1 MSSNSEIELCYY
13 CEIRKPEG
21 LNEANAVE
29 QHEQYEYRLPPAED
43 GSRRG
48 RVRVRRTDKNNET
61 QYEEMIKLPKDA
73 SSSIGDIEVPVP
85 ITEAYFKAWQQ
96 VYRVPGQKKIRYTFV
111 ANSCEMTYQGNLIK
125 LPPTKFEVDIFI
137 SSNGRKSVWGKVDIE
152 VQDIIKMLKES
163 YEDVDAA
170 KFEINF
176 SALPLDIGQVIA
188 ANTKHDE
195 ERAAIENFYKVYAI
209 PFKAA

>member
-1 MSSNSEIELCYY
+1 MSSSGEIELCYY

-21 LNEANAVE
+21 LDQANAVE
-29 QHEQYEYRLPPAED
+29 QHEQYEYRLPPAAD

-48 RVRVRRTDKNNET
+48 RIRVRRTDKNNET
-61 QYEEMIKLPKDA
+61 MYEEMIKLPMNA
-73 SSSIGDIEVPVP
+73 SSTLGDMEVPVQ

-96 VYRVPGQKKIRYTFV
+96 VYRVPGQKKIRHTFV
-111 ANSCEMTYQGNLIK
+111 SSSCEMTYQGNLIK

-137 SSNGRKSVWGKVDIE
+137 SSAGKKSVWAKVDIE
-152 VQDIIKMLKES
+152 VQDIVNLLKES

-188 ANTKHDE
+188 ANTKHADE
-195 ERAAIENFYKVYAI
+195 IAAIENFYKVYAI
-209 PFKAA
+209 PCKAE